1 MARKKPVKRETSLY
15 LLAEAIHVITLQIAG
30 LSSRDRGHGDPPEHT
45 PSKGMGLAR
54 SIEIT
59 SAMRRSA

>member
-15 LLAEAIHVITLQIAG
+15 LLAEAIHAVSLQIAG
-30 LSSRDRGHGDPPEHT
+30 LSSREHGHSDPPPHA